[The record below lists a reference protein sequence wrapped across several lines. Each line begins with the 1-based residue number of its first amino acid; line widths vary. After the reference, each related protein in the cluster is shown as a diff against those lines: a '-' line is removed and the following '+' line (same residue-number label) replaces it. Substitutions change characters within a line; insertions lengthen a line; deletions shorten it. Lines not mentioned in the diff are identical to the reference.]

1 MKTRRLMVGSVATLL
16 AVAAMM
22 PVGPAR
28 AQSIQPIEYKFG
40 DDMVLRFSG
49 QINMGVLHYD
59 DGGQSDTYVV
69 NNDNSSS
76 RARLQLLNTTGDWKF
91 EAVIEAEYQPL
102 ASNVVSQ
109 LNDKPNWEF
118 PDSNFRKIEI
128 TLGHDDFGKV
138 WVGQGSMASDGSAEF
153 DNSGT
158 SIIAYSSIP
167 DATGG
172 MFFRFDED
180 GLSGVTVGSAF
191 SNLDGLGRKVRI
203 RYDTPTFHGFGLRT
217 SYGQDLL
224 SEIDASLYDVA
235 ATYSSDT
242 DLLVL
247 NGGIAFSRNEGSDTD
262 IVSGSVSGRHK
273 PSGISLTF
281 AAGHRDGPTLDAAYG
296 YAKIGYQQQFFE
308 IGSTAFSVDYYY
320 GDSLATE
327 GSRSNSIGLAAVQ
340 NIDKLSMQLWLLW
353 RNHDYDDDAG
363 PYDDGQAVF
372 GGAIIK
378 F

>member
-1 MKTRRLMVGSVATLL
+1 MVGSVATLL
-16 AVAAMM
+16 AVAALM
-22 PVGPAR
+22 PVGPAQ

-49 QINMGVLHYD
+49 QINMGVLHYE
-59 DGGQSDTYVV
+59 DGGQSETFFVD
-69 NNDNSSS
+69 NDNSSS
-76 RARLQLLNTTGDWKF
+76 RVRLQLLNTTGEWKF
-91 EAVIEAEYQPL
+91 EGVVEAEYQPL

-109 LNDKPNWEF
+109 LNSEPNWEF

-128 TLGHDDFGKV
+128 VLGHETYGKV

-158 SIIAYSSIP
+158 GVIAYSSIS
-167 DATGG
+167 DMSGG
-172 MFFRFDED
+172 MLFRFED
-180 GLSGVTVGSAF
+180 AGLSGVTVGSAF

-224 SEIDASLYDVA
+224 NEVDAALYDVA

-242 DLLVL
+242 DVLVL

-273 PSGISLTF
+273 PTGISLTF
-281 AAGHRDGPTLDAAYG
+281 AAAHENTPTVDASYG
-296 YAKIGYQQQFFE
+296 YAKIGYQHQFFE

-320 GDSLATE
+320 GDSLATA
-327 GSRSNSIGLAAVQ
+327 GSRSNSVGLAAVQ
-340 NIDKLSMQLWLLW
+340 NIDKLNMQLWLAW
-353 RNHDYDDDAG
+353 RNHSYDDDAG
-363 PYDDGQAVF
+363 SYDDGQAIF